1 MTRQT
6 SNSKPSASWE
16 RRRQVVAHY
25 ERQLKQH
32 GATARGMD
40 WKDAASQRLRFEML
54 TEGLD
59 LAGSSVHDVGAGAGH
74 FYDYLLEGAIDV
86 RYCGSDLSGEMI
98 EAARRRHPDATFEH
112 RDVLDES
119 NSAKYDFVF
128 CSGLFNVKLD
138 CPEPAWQSFVES
150 AVLRMYEMCTVA
162 ISFNLMSDRVDY
174 RAEGLYYSDP
184 DAMAE
189 FCRSHLSPDVT
200 VRHDY
205 PLYEYT
211 IHVRR

>member
-1 MTRQT
+1 MTRLAAG
-6 SNSKPSASWE
+6 SKALASEE

-40 WKDAASQRLRFEML
+40 WKDAESQRLRFEML
-54 TEGLD
+54 SEGLD

-74 FYDYLLEGAIDV
+74 FYDYLLERAIDV
-86 RYCGSDLSGEMI
+86 RYSGSDLSGEMI
-98 EAARRRHPDATFEH
+98 EAARRRHPDAAFEC
-112 RDVLDES
+112 RDVLDAS
-119 NSAKYDFVF
+119 NPERYDFVF

-138 CPEPAWQSFVES
+138 CPESAWQRFVES

-189 FCRSHLSPDVT
+189 FCRSRLSPDVA